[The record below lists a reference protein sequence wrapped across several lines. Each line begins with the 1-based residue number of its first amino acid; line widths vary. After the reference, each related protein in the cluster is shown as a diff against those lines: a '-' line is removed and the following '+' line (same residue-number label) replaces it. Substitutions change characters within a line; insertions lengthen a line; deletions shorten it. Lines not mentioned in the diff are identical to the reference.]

1 MLAQDRK
8 RYLKLI
14 AHLAWPTILEQTLS
28 TLVSYVDT
36 AMVGRLGT
44 QATAAVGCT
53 MTVNWMLGSVVMALG
68 IGFLAYIARNMG
80 AGKQEQARKA
90 SAQSVTVAV
99 SLGLIMTAVVLPLAN
114 RVPVWMRADKN
125 IQQKAGEYLFILYM
139 PMVFRSA
146 SIMFGTVLRAS
157 GDTRT
162 PMRVNTGVN
171 VINVVLNF
179 LLIYRTRELTLL
191 GLKFTCPGA
200 DLGVTGAAIASAI
213 AFTVGGI
220 WMTVCLYKSPVV
232 SPKGH
237 SYRPDKA
244 ILGPCFRVALPSCL
258 QRLATSSGYVVF
270 SSMINSINQVST
282 AAHTIANTAE
292 SAFYIPGWGMQTAAS
307 TLIGN
312 AYGEGDREKLKAL
325 SRLLLIIEFIVM
337 TVSGTILFLGAEGL
351 IGLFNRDEEVISLG
365 AKVLK
370 MVAISEPIYGI
381 AIIIEGIFNGIG
393 DTFHSFLFN
402 VTGMWG
408 IRILGTYIFVS
419 LMGGDLTAAWGCM
432 IAHNVCLGIML
443 SIKYL
448 RGRWRPGTNA
458 ETNAS

>member
-44 QATAAVGCT
+44 QATAAIGCT

-80 AGKQEQARKA
+80 AGK
-90 SAQSVTVAV
+90 
-99 SLGLIMTAVVLPLAN
+99 
-114 RVPVWMRADKN
+114 
-125 IQQKAGEYLFILYM
+125 KAGEYLFILYT

-171 VINVVLNF
+171 IINVALNF
-179 LLIYRTRELTLL
+179 LLIYKTRELTLL
-191 GLKFTCPGA
+191 GLTFTCPGA
-200 DLGVTGAAIASAI
+200 DLGVTGAAIASAA
-213 AFTVGGI
+213 AFTVGGL
-220 WMTVCLYKSPVV
+220 WMTVCLYKSPVI
-232 SPKGH
+232 SPRGH
-237 SYRPDKA
+237 SYKPDKA

-270 SSMINSINQVST
+270 SSMINSISQVST

-337 TVSGTILFLGAEGL
+337 TVSGTILFFGAEGL

-402 VTGMWG
+402 VAGMWG

-419 LMGGDLTAAWGCM
+419 RLGGDLTAAWGCM

-443 SIKYL
+443 SVKYI

>member
-1 MLAQDRK
+1 MAQDRK

-36 AMVGRLGT
+36 AMVGSLGKE
-44 QATAAVGCT
+44 ATAAVGST

-68 IGFLAYIARNMG
+68 VGFLAYIARNMG
-80 AGKQEQARKA
+80 AGRREQARKA
-90 SAQSVTVAV
+90 SAQAVTVAV
-99 SLGLIMTAVVLPLAN
+99 SLGLIMTAVVLPLAH
-114 RVPVWMRADKN
+114 RVPAWMRADEA
-125 IQQKAGEYLFILYM
+125 IRDKAGKYLFILYV
-139 PMVFRSA
+139 PMVFRCA

-171 VINVVLNF
+171 VINVALNF
-179 LLIYRTRELTLL
+179 LLIYKTRELSLL
-191 GLKFTCPGA
+191 GISFTCPGA
-200 DLGVTGAAIASAI
+200 DMGVTGAAVASAA
-213 AFTVGGI
+213 AFTAGGI
-220 WMTVCLYKSPVV
+220 WMTVSLYKSPVI
-232 SPKGH
+232 SPKGCR
-237 SYRPDKA
+237 YRPDKT

-270 SSMINSINQVST
+270 SSMINSIGQVST

-337 TVSGTILFLGAEGL
+337 TVSGAVLLVGAEGL
-351 IGLFNRDEEVISLG
+351 VALFNKDEEVISLG
-365 AKVLK
+365 SKVLR
-370 MVAISEPIYGI
+370 MVAVSEPIYGI

-402 VTGMWG
+402 VAGMWG

-419 LMGGDLTAAWGCM
+419 QMGGDLTAAWGCM

-458 ETNAS
+458 EAKTS